1 MLAALSTAHKLGL
14 GLSGLAFIAF
24 ALVSAMLVPRTRPD
38 FPGRRLGWYVFVSVL
53 LFVGMMCAVFF
64 FGREQSKPE
73 PHKEAVPAK
82 VLRTSAD

>member
-53 LFVGMMCAVFF
+53 FFVGMMCAVFF
-64 FGREQSKPE
+64 FGKEKKEPE
-73 PHKEAVPAK
+73 PHRSAIAVR
-82 VLRTSAD
+82 L